1 MTRDRWRGS
10 LLLLVG
16 GLVLALAGVAFAQ
29 EWRGLGRVQGVVK
42 DENGAPLAGA
52 KVSLALDAKPEE
64 GPPPTATD
72 SKGRWAFIGLAGGR
86 FRLTIEAGG
95 YVTVNGWANVNA
107 EGPSPSVPVEMR
119 PLKEVSPGGTEGLV
133 TTIIAWLEKGN
144 SLLAQERYVEAREL
158 YERAASALP
167 EAERPAVLRS
177 VARTYFLEGKK
188 TEAVL
193 ALEKALLYG
202 PTDQESRR
210 LLTVLAGEV
219 GQAAEVEAFL
229 ARLEKEGPAPLIA
242 ELDPPPSEEEP
253 TAAPDPP
260 AQPAKAHQ
268 TGTLQVRFAE
278 RSTLGQVAE
287 VAKRWGLTLEQ
298 IATVD
303 PTEGRYQI
311 ADESFAVHV
320 PESYRPEEPWGLFV
334 WISPGESGAV
344 RRPENQRVLAEQKL
358 IWVGANR
365 SGNKRPKWSRVSLA
379 LDAIHNARK
388 LYNVDPRRIYVG
400 GYSGGGRTA
409 SALATMFPEAVTG
422 AFCFM
427 GVDFYRPIPI
437 PDRPGTHWPAAFL
450 EPPRSVLR
458 RLKEEMRFALIT
470 GELDF
475 NRPQTKA
482 VTGEMERAGFRHVT
496 YIEIPQ
502 ASHYTGLDAASLSK
516 GLGVLD
522 GK

>member
-1 MTRDRWRGS
+1 MIRDRRKGS
-10 LLLLVG
+10 LLLLLG
-16 GLVLALAGVAFAQ
+16 GAVLAVAGVALAQ

-42 DENGAPLAGA
+42 NEHGAPLAGA
-52 KVSLALDAKPEE
+52 RVTLRLDSRPEE
-64 GPPPTATD
+64 GPPPMTTD
-72 SKGRWAFIGLAGGR
+72 AKGRWAAIGLAGGR
-86 FRLTIEAGG
+86 FRLTIEATG

-119 PLKEVSPGGTEGLV
+119 PLAEVEPGGTEGLG
-133 TTIIAWLEKGN
+133 TTIITWLEKAN
-144 SLLAQERYVEAREL
+144 SLLDQGRWAEAREL
-158 YERAASALP
+158 YERSALALP

-188 TEAVL
+188 AESVL

-202 PTDQESRR
+202 PADEETRR

-219 GQAAEVEAFL
+219 GMAAEVDAFL
-229 ARLEKEGPAPLIA
+229 ARLATAGPAPLIA
-242 ELDPPPSEEEP
+242 ELDPPPTEEEP
-253 TAAPDPP
+253 ATAPGAPPEP
-260 AQPAKAHQ
+260 ARAHQ
-268 TGTLQVRFAE
+268 TGALQVRFAE
-278 RSTLGQVAE
+278 RNPLGQVAE

-298 IATVD
+298 IASVD
-303 PTEGRYQI
+303 PAAGRYEL
-311 ADESFAVHV
+311 ADESFALHV

-334 WISPGESGAV
+334 WISPGHTGGV
-344 RRPENQRVLAEQKL
+344 RRPENQQVLAEKKL

-365 SGNKRPKWSRVSLA
+365 SSNERPKWTRVSLA
-379 LDAIHNARK
+379 LDALHNARK
-388 LYNVDPRRIYVG
+388 LYNIDPRRVYVG

-409 SALATMFPEAVTG
+409 AALAMMFPEAVTG

-458 RLKEEMRFALIT
+458 RVKEEMRFALLT

-482 VTGEMERAGFRHVT
+482 VTTEMEKAGFRHVT
-496 YIEIPQ
+496 YVELAG
-502 ASHYTGLDAASLSK
+502 ASHYTGLTGEALARGLAA
-516 GLGVLD
+516 LD